1 MPDLINGKFVYE
13 PDPEEPVR
21 NTYSFRRRKCPCCG
35 NEYPSELYY
44 GTYNECLGCDE
55 CVRVEHILCD

>member
-13 PDPEEPVR
+13 PDMEPVR
-21 NTYSFRRRKCPCCG
+21 KIYTSRRKTCPCCG

-44 GTYNECLGCDE
+44 GAYNECLGCDE
-55 CVRVEHILCD
+55 CIRVEHILCY